1 MIETILQSV
10 LGGILDVYPEAVD
23 IEGINELKTPYA
35 IYKVQ
40 VSDIMTKESI
50 KHNFGVGIFVVAD
63 GYDESQDIAAQ
74 IRSRMYNFLSK
85 ENGIKSVALVMS
97 PMKYSTSYDQGG
109 RKYIVEIS
117 FNIKI
122 L

>member
-10 LGGILDVYPEAVD
+10 LGGILDTYPEVADVED
-23 IEGINELKTPYA
+23 PNELKTPYA
-35 IYKVQ
+35 VYKVQ
-40 VSDIMTKESI
+40 ASDVMT
-50 KHNFGVGIFVVAD
+50 KHNFGVGIFIVAD
-63 GYDESQDIAAQ
+63 GYDESQSIAER
-74 IRSRMYNFLSK
+74 IRSRMYNLSSK
-85 ENGIKSVALVMS
+85 ENGIRSVSLVVS
-97 PMKYSTSYDQGG
+97 PIEYSTSYDQDD

>member
-10 LGGILDVYPEAVD
+10 LGGILDTYPEVADVED
-23 IEGINELKTPYA
+23 PNELKTPYA
-35 IYKVQ
+35 VYKVQ
-40 VSDIMTKESI
+40 ASDVMTKESV

-63 GYDESQDIAAQ
+63 GYDESQSIAER
-74 IRSRMYNFLSK
+74 IRSRMYNLSSK
-85 ENGIKSVALVMS
+85 ENGIRSVSLVVS
-97 PMKYSTSYDQGG
+97 PVEYSTSYDQDD